1 MAIGAAELHGGA
13 CGSAA
18 NWLHVDRVIELDR
31 AGTTRGVRDQRCKF
45 RMPVFEAANV
55 GCVMRSTAV
64 GPEIGMAYRAGLIAD
79 SGNINPAFVFCVAL
93 GAGEFFSA
101 ADAYGVMRGPI
112 VALETGVVGSF
123 RGERA
128 RFLHVTRH
136 TFFFEDRMSLRHR
149 PARVHA
155 LVSGKTAPGDPTQCQ
170 QRQQQAEPEFGA
182 LQRRRPLEIVEV
194 DALREFF
201 CCACVRHFSLE
212 LEVSS
217 VRCDFSAPLEC

>member
-1 MAIGAAELHGGA
+1 
-13 CGSAA
+13 
-18 NWLHVDRVIELDR
+18 
-31 AGTTRGVRDQRCKF
+31 
-45 RMPVFEAANV
+45 
-55 GCVMRSTAV
+55 
-64 GPEIGMAYRAGLIAD
+64 MAYRAGLIAD
-79 SGNINPAFVFCVAL
+79 SGNINPALVFCVAL
-93 GAGEFFSA
+93 GAREFLSA
-101 ADAYGVMRGPI
+101 ADADGVMRGPI

-136 TFFFEDRMSLRHR
+136 TFFFEDRMSLRHT

-155 LVSGKTAPGDPTQCQ
+155 LVSGKTAPRDPRQCQ

-201 CCACVRHFSLE
+201 CCACARHVSFE
-212 LEVSS
+212 PEVSS
-217 VRCDFSAPLEC
+217 VRSDFFFRGRSMLRPREADSSLARDSSAPLEC